1 MRRLAFFAAAMLLGL
16 SVSAQT
22 FRGTMRVDRE
32 TFKDVSVKLDLQV
45 DSVNATASVMIYRV
59 LDDVVKPYKIN
70 LLIPDI
76 LLSVN
81 SQRMSLVCH
90 NVVPQCEGREV
101 PEYIVRRLNGSVM
114 ADVFSFSCVIDEKH
128 VTYSG
133 VLDLLAR

>member
-1 MRRLAFFAAAMLLGL
+1 MRRLVFVAVMLLTGM

-22 FRGTMRVDRE
+22 FIGTMRVDRE

-45 DSVNATASVMIYRV
+45 DSVNATASVLIYRV
-59 LDDVVKPYKIN
+59 LNDVVKPHKID

-76 LLSVN
+76 LLSVTP
-81 SQRMSLVCH
+81 QRMSLECH
-90 NVVPQCEGREV
+90 NIVPRCDGREV
-101 PEYIVRRLNGSVM
+101 PEYLVRRLRGTVT